1 MSDRAHDGRPPG
13 VTIVV
18 VLTALM
24 AVLDVVAGVLVL
36 VGRAQGGSIDD
47 LTPEQAADVALV
59 VGIVLLVL
67 GVLQAFLAVRLAQRS
82 NGARLVLTLVLAA
95 QLAHAWVLVSGRR
108 DGLVQGFAGLAVTL
122 VILALVWSPSA
133 SGWFTSDRDQAMS
146 TSLERT
152 SFGVRP
158 SLRARV
164 LDFLLRLVVLGG
176 TIALAPGIS
185 VSTRGSLLLAVVMI
199 TLAGWVLQPVFLKVA
214 LLFGWFGAVMLAL
227 FANAAVIGVGL
238 YVTPG
243 IEVSSVLSAVVASWI
258 YAFVMTLVTW
268 AFSINGRDYL
278 TVHAMRMGARGAHE
292 PKSDIPGIIFVQ
304 LDGVPAPLLE
314 NEIRAGN
321 IPTISRWVRSGSHTW
336 TEWTARVPSTTPVSQ
351 AGLLHGS
358 NDGIPAFRWFDR
370 ELGRLVVAN
379 KPEDAAVIESRLSTG
394 HGLLAD
400 DGVSISNL
408 FSGDAPIS
416 LLTMSGLKE
425 RARGLG
431 PSQSYAAFFT
441 HPAGILRA
449 VILTSA
455 RWSRRCSRPGAR
467 CGAGSSRAS
476 TAGAPTSSCAR

>member
-47 LTPEQAADVALV
+47 LTPEQTADVALV

-95 QLAHAWVLVSGRR
+95 QLAHAWVLISGRR

-370 ELGRLVVAN
+370 SSVA
-379 KPEDAAVIESRLSTG
+379 SSWRT
-394 HGLLAD
+394 
-400 DGVSISNL
+400 
-408 FSGDAPIS
+408 
-416 LLTMSGLKE
+416 
-425 RARGLG
+425 
-431 PSQSYAAFFT
+431 
-441 HPAGILRA
+441 
-449 VILTSA
+449 
-455 RWSRRCSRPGAR
+455 SRRTPRS
-467 CGAGSSRAS
+467 SSRAS
-476 TAGAPTSSCAR
+476 APVTGCSPTTG